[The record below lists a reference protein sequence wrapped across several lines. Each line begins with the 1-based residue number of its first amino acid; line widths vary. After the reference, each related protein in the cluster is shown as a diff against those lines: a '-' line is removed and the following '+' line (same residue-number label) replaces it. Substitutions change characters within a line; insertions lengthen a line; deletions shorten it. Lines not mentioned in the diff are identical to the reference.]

1 MSKDRIRD
9 KIKEITKLFVA
20 TCRRTIEV
28 FSKHEMYVYSG
39 YTTFYFLMSF
49 VPLLMMI
56 ISIINLIPWFSILDI
71 SALFTKLIPD
81 IPEIRSVLIDM
92 ILRVNRQSGQLVTYA
107 LAITSLWSGSHGVN
121 AMMEGLEKIN
131 HTQQGALK
139 KRPKAILYTILF
151 TLLIPSMLL
160 FQILRSFIRDI
171 VIHIF
176 DRLSLPEVAV
186 YINKVL
192 RLSGLLTIAA
202 MALIIV
208 LTFTFLPS
216 GKRSVKQQLPGSV
229 FTSILWVLFTNA
241 FSLFIRRLWK
251 LSSVYGSLAA
261 IFLTAMW
268 MKFIV
273 TILFYGASLNRALQV
288 KVSKDCST

>member
-1 MSKDRIRD
+1 MSSD
-9 KIKEITKLFVA
+9 KIKELAKQFVA

-56 ISIINLIPWFSILDI
+56 ISIINLIPWFSIVDM
-71 SALFTKLIPD
+71 STLFTKLIPD
-81 IPEIRSVLIDM
+81 IPEIRSVLLDM
-92 ILRVNRQSGQLVTYA
+92 ILRVNRQSGQLITYA

-121 AMMEGLEKIN
+121 AMMDGLEKIN
-131 HTQQGALK
+131 HTQQSKLK

-160 FQILRSFIRDI
+160 FQMLRSFIRDI

-192 RLSGLLTIAA
+192 KLSGIITIAA
-202 MALIIV
+202 MALVIV

-216 GKRSVKQQLPGSV
+216 GKRTVKQQLPGSV
-229 FTSILWVLFTNA
+229 FTSILWVIFTNA